1 MNKDIREKA
10 TAILDAASTQAMK
23 PPPFCPACGR
33 MQTLAES
40 SPHLVTE
47 PVR

>member
-1 MNKDIREKA
+1 MNKDLREKA

-33 MQTLAES
+33 MQTLTES
-40 SPHLVTE
+40 SAHRVTE
-47 PVR
+47 PVL